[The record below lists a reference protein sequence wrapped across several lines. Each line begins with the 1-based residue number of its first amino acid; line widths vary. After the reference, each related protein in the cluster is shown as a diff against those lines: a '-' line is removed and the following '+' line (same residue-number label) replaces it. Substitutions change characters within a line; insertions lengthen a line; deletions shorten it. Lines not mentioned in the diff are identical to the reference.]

1 MNDSRFREV
10 VAIGSTRIP
19 VVVVRPR
26 MDHFNFNGIA
36 PDHLC
41 GLLHAFGDA
50 ARPTEELTDLVGS
63 HWHTPSVVQAYES
76 LTLRTQG
83 KDTLGFGHLFEFTH
97 PGRLSLGLTRSLPQA
112 VGDRS
117 QAVE

>member
-63 HWHTPSVVQAYES
+63 HWHTPSVVQAYE
-76 LTLRTQG
+76 
-83 KDTLGFGHLFEFTH
+83 FTH